1 MENNNIVEE
10 IGATTE
16 KILTEVEVKELAKV
30 LDSMTSEEAKMVQ
43 SLPSNNGVLE
53 NTAATNK
60 EKDIIKKETVTID
73 PNTGTMQ
80 AINNSIDAE
89 IAKLLEV
96 NIEDL
101 YEVPESAADIPY
113 DPELVKANASN
124 YGLKNTDIAALLPVI
139 DKFRAGEDCNWYAE
153 LPPTIRKM
161 INRQCL
167 EVNNNSLSAK
177 KLFAEELI
185 RGLIRD
191 AGIDRITID
200 LQQVT
205 NKAFD
210 ISGIMKMTLD
220 YQNTI
225 LETKMLETADNLE
238 KDGKTD
244 KAEHLRKVAAAY
256 RQSYTFEDFIAAAK
270 SGHLRVKAFDVTKY
284 ARFANEFNYKYEK
297 DTPFVINDITG
308 IAPILRRKFPEFTTD
323 QIVRFVIAFCKFCQN
338 MDSKN
343 VIDHTFMSYVIINI
357 SSLDLVV
364 NDQEQDIFLT
374 ALGENIK
381 AAVRA
386 VNNI

>member
-30 LDSMTSEEAKMVQ
+30 LDSMTSDEAKMVQ

-53 NTAATNK
+53 NTAANNK
-60 EKDIIKKETVTID
+60 EKDIIKEETVTID

-113 DPELVKANASN
+113 DPELIKANASN

-139 DKFRAGEDCNWYAE
+139 DKFRTGEDCNWYAE

-256 RQSYTFEDFIAAAK
+256 RQSYTLEDFINAAK
-270 SGHLRVKAFDVTKY
+270 SGRLRVKDFDVKKY